1 MAQPLKPGAPKLVV
15 AISIDQFSA
24 DLFDE
29 YRGQFTGGLA
39 RLANE
44 STAFRNGYQ
53 SHAATETCPGHSTLM
68 TGRRPGSNGIIANSW
83 LDQKTA
89 RADKVVYC
97 AEDERVPGSTSTSYT
112 VSPLHLNSQTLGDR
126 LKAISPASRNVAVA
140 GKDRAAVMMSGRNVD
155 QRWYRQGNAFV
166 TDLKGI
172 AAPRS
177 VSAANQAVA
186 AAIAQPR
193 PALQA
198 PAVCETRAKSYQ
210 VSPTLS
216 VGSWRMDR
224 AAGDAANFFRTTEF
238 DGAVLALSAALFQ
251 EMQLGKG
258 SATDILSVGL
268 SATDYV
274 GHAFGRGGMEMCLQM
289 FALDRELGDF
299 LALLDSSGVDY
310 AVVLS
315 ADHGGMDI
323 PERLRDQGVAEA
335 ARADPALDAVDMGK
349 VLGPQFGSTVP
360 VVRSI
365 GIPGDVW
372 VDASVPEGKRAAVIK
387 AVKARYAAH
396 PQVYAVY
403 TKPEIM
409 RLPMPSGAPDKW
421 TVPQRIRAS
430 YDAHR
435 SGDLYVVLKPN
446 VSAVAKPST
455 GYTATHGSPWDYDR
469 RVPITF
475 WRKGVAARS
484 TDQPVETVDI
494 MPTLAAMIGVPV
506 DKGSID
512 GECLPAAGVTCS
524 R

>member
-1 MAQPLKPGAPKLVV
+1 M
-15 AISIDQFSA
+15 
-24 DLFDE
+24 
-29 YRGQFTGGLA
+29 
-39 RLANE
+39 
-44 STAFRNGYQ
+44 
-53 SHAATETCPGHSTLM
+53 
-68 TGRRPGSNGIIANSW
+68 
-83 LDQKTA
+83 
-89 RADKVVYC
+89 VYC

-155 QRWYRQGNAFV
+155 QRWYRQGNAVV

-323 PERLRDQGVAEA
+323 PERLRDQGVAERS
-335 ARADPALDAVDMGK
+335 RADPALDAVDMGK
-349 VLGPQFGSTVP
+349 VLGPQFGARF
-360 VVRSI
+360 RSS
-365 GIPGDVW
+365 GVLEFRAMSGSMQAFPK
-372 VDASVPEGKRAAVIK
+372 ASGGGIK

-409 RLPMPSGAPDKW
+409 RLPMPSGRPDKW

-435 SGDLYVVLKPN
+435 SGDLYVVLKPD